1 MKSIS
6 SASKLRQWQVWR
18 AEICAAK
25 IRKLSRISDESA
37 ASAKYLKNPRYRRA
51 QLSKARQLLSGPFQ
65 RNLKS
70 VLVATEV
77 PPTVKVTLGDPS
89 SVIVPAAESFAVR
102 AVAIAEAFGVSR
114 VK

>member
-1 MKSIS
+1 MALLQKFTGH
-6 SASKLRQWQVWR
+6 
-18 AEICAAK
+18 
-25 IRKLSRISDESA
+25 IRYCGKGRFIPTIECGQ
-37 ASAKYLKNPRYRRA
+37 NIFCNRA